1 MRQHLISYQ
10 RFHATANM
18 ATAAVSVQFV
28 DEDVLKLKGIC
39 ELQRGTK
46 IQVCRVQCMFGFS
59 KANS

>member
-10 RFHATANM
+10 LVRAMSNM

-28 DEDVLKLKGIC
+28 DEDVLKLNGIC
-39 ELQRGTK
+39 GLLRGTK
-46 IQVCRVQCMFGFS
+46 IQVCKVQCMIGFS